1 MEYDYVV
8 IGSGSAGSI
17 IASRLSENPN
27 NTVLLLEGGPDYQ
40 NFDEIPE
47 DIKLGYA
54 TGTHLAIYEHHDW
67 GHTGLVGDYDEVK
80 DREIRLPRGK
90 ITGGSSS
97 INGQIFLRGLTH
109 DFELWNQ
116 KGLNQ
121 WKYEDVLPYFNKLEN
136 DLDFSDDF
144 HGSDGPILAQ
154 RFPEKEWT
162 EPQKLFFDACINEG
176 YPMAKDFN
184 LPDATGVGP
193 FPCNNY
199 QGIRMSTAIG
209 YLSDAR
215 HRLNLTIRSNCYVT
229 KLVVNNQQIQG
240 VDVESNGEQFR
251 VYGNK
256 VILSAGTISSPHILL
271 LSGIGP
277 EDELK
282 KHGIQQTINL
292 PGVGKNLRDHPMN
305 YVKMGVK
312 DIKQLDTS
320 KPMLQVGLRY
330 SSSSAPEMPD
340 DMILYMNSYASEGD
354 YRDILFDREKNHNS
368 ELTGIQIAVLLY
380 LATSQGSVTLKSS
393 NPHDKP
399 NVTLNLL
406 KSELDVKRM
415 AEGIRKA
422 DEIMHNSKL
431 SDFVTQRQS
440 PSDEIL
446 SDEEKFHSW
455 LRRST
460 LTGNHMTSSCSM
472 GIESNEMA
480 VVDQNC
486 KVYGIDNLY
495 IADASVMP
503 DAVRANTNVTTMMV
517 AERVSD
523 LLSKL

>member
-1 MEYDYVV
+1 
-8 IGSGSAGSI
+8 
-17 IASRLSENPN
+17 
-27 NTVLLLEGGPDYQ
+27 
-40 NFDEIPE
+40 
-47 DIKLGYA
+47 
-54 TGTHLAIYEHHDW
+54 
-67 GHTGLVGDYDEVK
+67 
-80 DREIRLPRGK
+80 
-90 ITGGSSS
+90 
-97 INGQIFLRGLTH
+97 
-109 DFELWNQ
+109 
-116 KGLNQ
+116 
-121 WKYEDVLPYFNKLEN
+121 
-136 DLDFSDDF
+136 
-144 HGSDGPILAQ
+144 
-154 RFPEKEWT
+154 
-162 EPQKLFFDACINEG
+162 
-176 YPMAKDFN
+176 
-184 LPDATGVGP
+184 
-193 FPCNNY
+193 
-199 QGIRMSTAIG
+199 
-209 YLSDAR
+209 
-215 HRLNLTIRSNCYVT
+215 
-229 KLVVNNQQIQG
+229 
-240 VDVESNGEQFR
+240 
-251 VYGNK
+251 
-256 VILSAGTISSPHILL
+256 
-271 LSGIGP
+271 
-277 EDELK
+277 
-282 KHGIQQTINL
+282 
-292 PGVGKNLRDHPMN
+292 
-305 YVKMGVK
+305 
-312 DIKQLDTS
+312 
-320 KPMLQVGLRY
+320 
-330 SSSSAPEMPD
+330 MPD